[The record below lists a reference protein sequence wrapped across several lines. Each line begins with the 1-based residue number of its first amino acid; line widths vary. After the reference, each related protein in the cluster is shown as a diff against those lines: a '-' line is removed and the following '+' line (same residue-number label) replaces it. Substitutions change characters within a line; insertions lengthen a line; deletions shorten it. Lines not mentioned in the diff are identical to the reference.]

1 MISGPFLLVSWL
13 VLAGDDGRR
22 TSFGHTL
29 GHTSADANVCL
40 VGTRHAILPVV
51 KYFAWDDAKSA
62 KLRAERGIG
71 FEDVVFHIERGELLD
86 ILEHPNPDRNA
97 GQRIFVVRRE
107 DYVYL
112 VPFVEDEHTVFLKT
126 IIRVGRPRSS
136 TSVRSLTMKF
146 DADEKDLLQSVERG
160 EWKSAGGGKRE
171 RTRYSRYAKTTFR
184 KDRRLNI
191 RLSSKD
197 LEAIQ
202 KRALAEGLPYQTL
215 ISSLLHKYASGRLK
229 EI

>member
-1 MISGPFLLVSWL
+1 MSRDPAARASLTAATQCPALLYRARCQERLLRSNCYL
-13 VLAGDDGRR
+13 I
-22 TSFGHTL
+22 
-29 GHTSADANVCL
+29 
-40 VGTRHAILPVV
+40 VGE
-51 KYFAWDDAKSA
+51 
-62 KLRAERGIG
+62 AEGG
-71 FEDVVFHIERGELLD
+71 GLHIERGDLLD
-86 ILEHPNPDRNA
+86 ILDHPNPSRYA

-126 IIRVGRPRSS
+126 IIPSRKATKKTSGRSP
-136 TSVRSLTMKF
+136 TMKL
-146 DADEKDLLQSVERG
+146 DADEKELLESVERG
-160 EWKSAGGGKRE
+160 EWKSAKGGKRE
-171 RTRYSRYAKTTFR
+171 RARYTRYAKATFR

-215 ISSLLHKYASGRLK
+215 ISSLLHKYAAGRLK
-229 EI
+229 EV